1 MESYLFADVEAAAD
15 TMVVEGYHKPGSL
28 TRSSGAWIHA
38 AGTAMFEAGRR
49 PIKPHD
55 QWIWF
60 AVEAGEAT
68 LVWQGHELTLKQQE
82 TCFLPAGNRDAA
94 LQIDE
99 SVRCVWIALEG
110 PLAPMV
116 VRKMGALLHMPLK
129 QGALPSQMYLAK
141 QIVQVI
147 VRHTDTSDATYQLQH
162 LMYGMLASH
171 WGQPVA
177 MDAMLSHEIAKVV
190 DTLRAN
196 QYKDNFSL
204 AEMAAISRMPMETF
218 RKRFVSEVGMPPL
231 SYVLHCKMER
241 AKELLREEGHTV
253 RQAGI
258 EVGMQDPYHF
268 SKQFKN
274 IVGISP
280 SAFMKQAA
288 KPDATIRG
296 SSKVEKNRAAGSP
309 FQAKSSQEQ
318 KEQWIWWQCQRDTVP
333 PEEKAPPVN
342 ALPEREAPPM
352 PVPVQ
357 PTRHQQYD
365 AIMQRM
371 KVAQGRTGA
380 FTSCGTST
388 QDSSGK

>member
-1 MESYLFADVEAAAD
+1 MESYLFAGVEAAAD
-15 TMVVEGYHKPGSL
+15 TLVVEGWHKPGSL

-38 AGTAMFEAGRR
+38 AGSAMLEAGQYT
-49 PIKPHD
+49 IKPHE
-55 QWIWF
+55 QWVWL
-60 AVEAGEAT
+60 AVGEGEMKLTWDGA
-68 LVWQGHELTLKQQE
+68 ELQLKAEQ
-82 TCFLPAGNRDAA
+82 TCFLPAGNKQGVLEVEGQA
-94 LQIDE
+94 
-99 SVRCVWIALEG
+99 RCLWIALEG

-141 QIVQVI
+141 QIVQVM
-147 VRHTDTSDATYQLQH
+147 VRHSGTGDATYQLQH

-241 AKELLREEGHTV
+241 AKELLREQDYTV
-253 RQAGI
+253 RQAGV

-288 KPDATIRG
+288 KPDATIR
-296 SSKVEKNRAAGSP
+296 KNV
-309 FQAKSSQEQ
+309 K
-318 KEQWIWWQCQRDTVP
+318 K
-333 PEEKAPPVN
+333 
-342 ALPEREAPPM
+342 
-352 PVPVQ
+352 
-357 PTRHQQYD
+357 
-365 AIMQRM
+365 
-371 KVAQGRTGA
+371 
-380 FTSCGTST
+380 
-388 QDSSGK
+388 

>member
-1 MESYLFADVEAAAD
+1 MESYLFANVEAAAD
-15 TMVVEGYHKPGSL
+15 TLVVEGWHKPGSL
-28 TRSSGAWIHA
+28 TRASGAWIHA
-38 AGTAMFEAGRR
+38 AGSAMLESGEYE
-49 PIKPHD
+49 IKNHD
-55 QWIWF
+55 QWVWL
-60 AVEAGEAT
+60 AVENGEAV
-68 LVWQGHELTLKQQE
+68 LSWQGSTLTLKEAE
-82 TCFLPAGNRDAA
+82 TCFLPAGDKDCSLKVDAQA
-94 LQIDE
+94 
-99 SVRCVWIALEG
+99 RCLWVALEG
-110 PLAPMV
+110 QLAPMV

-141 QIVQVI
+141 QIVQVM
-147 VRHTDTSDATYQLQH
+147 VRHSGTSDATYQLQH

-241 AKELLREEGHTV
+241 AKELLREQGYTV
-253 RQAGI
+253 RQAGV

-288 KPDATIRG
+288 KPDATLRG
-296 SSKVEKNRAAGSP
+296 NVK
-309 FQAKSSQEQ
+309 KS
-318 KEQWIWWQCQRDTVP
+318 
-333 PEEKAPPVN
+333 
-342 ALPEREAPPM
+342 
-352 PVPVQ
+352 
-357 PTRHQQYD
+357 
-365 AIMQRM
+365 
-371 KVAQGRTGA
+371 
-380 FTSCGTST
+380 
-388 QDSSGK
+388 

>member
-204 AEMAAISRMPMETF
+204 AEMAAISRMPME
-218 RKRFVSEVGMPPL
+218 R
-231 SYVLHCKMER
+231 
-241 AKELLREEGHTV
+241 
-253 RQAGI
+253 
-258 EVGMQDPYHF
+258 
-268 SKQFKN
+268 
-274 IVGISP
+274 
-280 SAFMKQAA
+280 SASA
-288 KPDATIRG
+288 
-296 SSKVEKNRAAGSP
+296 S
-309 FQAKSSQEQ
+309 
-318 KEQWIWWQCQRDTVP
+318 
-333 PEEKAPPVN
+333 
-342 ALPEREAPPM
+342 
-352 PVPVQ
+352 
-357 PTRHQQYD
+357 
-365 AIMQRM
+365 
-371 KVAQGRTGA
+371 
-380 FTSCGTST
+380 
-388 QDSSGK
+388 

>member
-1 MESYLFADVEAAAD
+1 MESYLFRDLEAGPD
-15 TMVVEGYHKPGSL
+15 TLIVEGWHKPGSL

-38 AGTAMFEAGRR
+38 AGNALLEAGSYRIR
-49 PIKPHD
+49 AQE
-55 QWIWF
+55 QWVWF
-60 AVEAGEAT
+60 AVEEGLGEVT
-68 LVWQGHELTLKQQE
+68 WNDQVLSLKAQQ
-82 TCFLPAGNRDAA
+82 TTFFPAGDADIT
-94 LQIDE
+94 LSCTSQLRI
-99 SVRCVWIALEG
+99 VWISLEG

-141 QIVQVI
+141 QIVQVM
-147 VRHTDTSDATYQLQH
+147 VRHSGTSDATYQMQH

-190 DTLRAN
+190 DTLRAS
-196 QYKDNFSL
+196 QYKDKFSL

-241 AKELLREEGHTV
+241 AKELLREQDYTV

-288 KPDATIRG
+288 QAETEPSKPPRRG
-296 SSKVEKNRAAGSP
+296 R
-309 FQAKSSQEQ
+309 Q
-318 KEQWIWWQCQRDTVP
+318 
-333 PEEKAPPVN
+333 
-342 ALPEREAPPM
+342 
-352 PVPVQ
+352 
-357 PTRHQQYD
+357 
-365 AIMQRM
+365 
-371 KVAQGRTGA
+371 
-380 FTSCGTST
+380 
-388 QDSSGK
+388 

>member
-218 RKRFVSEVGMPPL
+218 RKRFVSEVGMAAAVVCTALQDGACEGAAARGRAHGSSGGHRSRDARPVPL
-231 SYVLHCKMER
+231 LQAVQEHRRHQPVGVHE
-241 AKELLREEGHTV
+241 AG
-253 RQAGI
+253 RQAGCDHPRQQQS
-258 EVGMQDPYHF
+258 G
-268 SKQFKN
+268 K
-274 IVGISP
+274 
-280 SAFMKQAA
+280 
-288 KPDATIRG
+288 
-296 SSKVEKNRAAGSP
+296 KV
-309 FQAKSSQEQ
+309 
-318 KEQWIWWQCQRDTVP
+318 
-333 PEEKAPPVN
+333 
-342 ALPEREAPPM
+342 
-352 PVPVQ
+352 
-357 PTRHQQYD
+357 
-365 AIMQRM
+365 
-371 KVAQGRTGA
+371 
-380 FTSCGTST
+380 
-388 QDSSGK
+388 SSGATVRG

>member
-110 PLAPMV
+110 PLAPM
-116 VRKMGALLHMPLK
+116 
-129 QGALPSQMYLAK
+129 
-141 QIVQVI
+141 VQVI

-296 SSKVEKNRAAGSP
+296 SSKVEK
-309 FQAKSSQEQ
+309 K
-318 KEQWIWWQCQRDTVP
+318 
-333 PEEKAPPVN
+333 
-342 ALPEREAPPM
+342 
-352 PVPVQ
+352 
-357 PTRHQQYD
+357 
-365 AIMQRM
+365 
-371 KVAQGRTGA
+371 
-380 FTSCGTST
+380 
-388 QDSSGK
+388 

>member
-1 MESYLFADVEAAAD
+1 MESYLFAGVEAAAD
-15 TMVVEGYHKPGSL
+15 TLVVEGWHKPGSL
-28 TRSSGAWIHA
+28 TRTSGAWIHA
-38 AGTAMFEAGRR
+38 AGSAMLETGDYV
-49 PIKPHD
+49 IKPHE
-55 QWIWF
+55 QWVWL
-60 AVEAGEAT
+60 AVGDGEVKLT
-68 LVWQGHELTLKQQE
+68 WQDAELQLKAEQ
-82 TCFLPAGNRDAA
+82 TCFLPAGDK
-94 LQIDE
+94 E
-99 SVRCVWIALEG
+99 STLRVDTQARCLWIALEG

-141 QIVQVI
+141 QIVQVM
-147 VRHTDTSDATYQLQH
+147 VRHSGTSDATYQLQH

-196 QYKDNFSL
+196 KYKDNFSL

-241 AKELLREEGHTV
+241 AKELLREQDYTV
-253 RQAGI
+253 RQAGV

-288 KPDATIRG
+288 KPDATIR
-296 SSKVEKNRAAGSP
+296 KNV
-309 FQAKSSQEQ
+309 K
-318 KEQWIWWQCQRDTVP
+318 K
-333 PEEKAPPVN
+333 
-342 ALPEREAPPM
+342 
-352 PVPVQ
+352 
-357 PTRHQQYD
+357 
-365 AIMQRM
+365 
-371 KVAQGRTGA
+371 
-380 FTSCGTST
+380 
-388 QDSSGK
+388 

>member
-1 MESYLFADVEAAAD
+1 MESYLFTNVEAAAD
-15 TMVVEGYHKPGSL
+15 TLVVEGWHKPGSL
-28 TRSSGAWIHA
+28 TRASKAWIHA
-38 AGTAMFEAGRR
+38 AGTAMLDAGEY
-49 PIKPHD
+49 PLSSHE
-55 QWIWF
+55 QWVWF

-68 LVWQGHELTLKQQE
+68 LNWQGHELHLKAE
-82 TCFLPAGNRDAA
+82 DTCFLPAGEREAKLTIA
-94 LQIDE
+94 EQA
-99 SVRCVWIALEG
+99 RCLWVSLEG
-110 PLAPMV
+110 ELAPMV
-116 VRKMGALLHMPLK
+116 VRKMGALLHMPLR
-129 QGALPSQMYLAK
+129 QQALPSQMYLAK
-141 QIVQVI
+141 QIVQVM
-147 VRHTDTSDATYQLQH
+147 VRHSGTSDATYQLQH

-177 MDAMLSHEIAKVV
+177 MDAMLSHEIAKVE

-196 QYKDNFSL
+196 QYRDTFSQ
-204 AEMAAISRMPMETF
+204 AEMAAISRMPIETF

-296 SSKVEKNRAAGSP
+296 SSKK
-309 FQAKSSQEQ
+309 
-318 KEQWIWWQCQRDTVP
+318 
-333 PEEKAPPVN
+333 
-342 ALPEREAPPM
+342 
-352 PVPVQ
+352 
-357 PTRHQQYD
+357 
-365 AIMQRM
+365 
-371 KVAQGRTGA
+371 
-380 FTSCGTST
+380 
-388 QDSSGK
+388 

>member
-1 MESYLFADVEAAAD
+1 MASYLFAEIESAAPAL
-15 TMVVEGYHKPGSL
+15 TAEGWHKPGSL
-28 TRSSGAWIHA
+28 TKASGAWIHA
-38 AGTAMFEAGRR
+38 AGTVALGAGSY
-49 PIKPHD
+49 PLSSHEL
-55 QWIWF
+55 WVWF
-60 AVEAGEAT
+60 AVEAGEAV
-68 LVWQGHELTLKQQE
+68 LHWEGNELPLKAND
-82 TCFLPAGNRDAA
+82 TCFLPAGDKSARLEVAE
-94 LQIDE
+94 Q
-99 SVRCVWIALEG
+99 VHCVWVALEG

-116 VRKMGALLHMPLK
+116 VRKMGALLHMPLR

-141 QIVQVI
+141 QIVQVM
-147 VRHTDTSDATYQLQH
+147 VRHTGTADATYQLQH

-196 QYKDNFSL
+196 QYRDNFSL

-231 SYVLHCKMER
+231 AYVLHCKMER

-296 SSKVEKNRAAGSP
+296 SS
-309 FQAKSSQEQ
+309 
-318 KEQWIWWQCQRDTVP
+318 
-333 PEEKAPPVN
+333 
-342 ALPEREAPPM
+342 
-352 PVPVQ
+352 
-357 PTRHQQYD
+357 
-365 AIMQRM
+365 
-371 KVAQGRTGA
+371 
-380 FTSCGTST
+380 
-388 QDSSGK
+388 SGKK